1 MRRLCFALLIATP
14 AAAEVTS
21 SAETGFA
28 TRHSA
33 IVKASPAQV
42 YAALLQPQ
50 KWWNPQHSWSGD
62 AANLSLDPRPG
73 GCFCEKLPGGGVEH
87 GRVIFA
93 RPGQLLRLSAALGP
107 LQGEGVSAT
116 LSWTLTAVPEGT
128 RITQDYVVGG
138 YIRGGGAKWAAPVDG
153 VVGGQFARLVAF
165 VG

>member
-21 SAETGFA
+21 SSESGFA
-28 TRHSA
+28 TRHSVT
-33 IVKASPAQV
+33 IKASPAQV

-50 KWWNPQHSWSGD
+50 KWWNSQHSWSGD
-62 AANLSLDPRPG
+62 AANLSLDVRPG

-93 RPGQLLRLSAALGP
+93 RPEQMLRLSAALGP
-107 LQGEGVSAT
+107 LQGEAVSAT
-116 LSWTLTAVPEGT
+116 LSWTLAAVPEGT
-128 RITQDYVVGG
+128 RVTQDYVVGG
-138 YIRGGGAKWAAPVDG
+138 YIRGGAARLASPVDS
-153 VVGGQFARLVAF
+153 VVGEQLERLAAF